1 MGRLPRVASA
11 PMTDATFDDPQRA
24 LRDERTRSD
33 TTQRRPWR
41 ERLAAR
47 LGYTVVQPAP
57 GRQEPFLESAPE
69 LVGAIRSGCARFA
82 HVALAGYAAR
92 IKEGVAETERHRL
105 KDLYPQ
111 LLEDFEAQAGAMRR
125 WYFSDTQLLGAALTD
140 DDQISV
146 LIGPHLTT
154 CDPQLIELVRQC
166 QEVGYTAWHR
176 LAPYDRRLCQD
187 MVFSVIEEAF
197 RMLEDKGCPKAR
209 YTHCVKVLT
218 RRLEAAEQFMLRCAS
233 RRAQSCYL
241 KGVLLGLG
249 AIGAVLAG
257 ATGVLLVIHE
267 ATQFQGQLLLVA
279 TAGAVGAAISVPMRM
294 TSGSFR
300 MNLPTLNAEMKGTD
314 VRLVAALRPVMG
326 LVLAL
331 ATYAVVLAGLVPMD
345 EGHDATQQTALYV
358 AIGFLAGFTERF
370 AQDMFVRSGNGVQ
383 GVMGDSPTSGPSAGI
398 SPPPGAQPGTVPA
411 F

>member
-1 MGRLPRVASA
+1 MTEIAIDDAPRE
-11 PMTDATFDDPQRA
+11 
-24 LRDERTRSD
+24 LRDERPRSD
-33 TTQRRPWR
+33 AAPRRPWR
-41 ERLAAR
+41 ERVATW
-47 LGYTVVQPAP
+47 LGYSVVAPAP
-57 GRQEPFLESAPE
+57 DHREPFLESAPE

-82 HVALAGYAAR
+82 HVAVAGYDAR
-92 IKEGVAETERHRL
+92 CKPGVSESERQRL
-105 KDLYPQ
+105 RDLYPK
-111 LLEDFEAQAGAMRR
+111 LLEGFEAYAGPMRR
-125 WYFSDTQLLGAALTD
+125 WYFSDQQLLAAALTD

-146 LIGPHLTT
+146 LIGPRLKA
-154 CDPQLIELVRQC
+154 CDPELIDLVRHC

-197 RMLEDKGCPKAR
+197 RMLEDAGCPKAR
-209 YTHCVKVLT
+209 YAHCVKVLT
-218 RRLEAAEQFMLRCAS
+218 KRLEAAEQFMLRCAS

-249 AIGAVLAG
+249 AIGIVLAATAVVLAG
-257 ATGVLLVIHE
+257 EDALNRFH
-267 ATQFQGQLLLVA
+267 GQLLLIA

-314 VRLVAALRPVMG
+314 VRLVASLRPVMG

-331 ATYAVVLAGLVPMD
+331 GSYAVVLAGLVPMD
-345 EGHDATQQTALYV
+345 EGDDPVRQTALYV

-370 AQDMFVRSGNGVQ
+370 AQDMFVRSGNGLQ
-383 GVMGDSPTSGPSAGI
+383 GVMGDSPSSGPSAGI
-398 SPPPGAQPGTVPA
+398 SPPPGAQVGTA
-411 F
+411 SAL